1 MKFVHINLIAKD
13 YKKMV
18 DFYKTVFDCES
29 IDEKRDI
36 KGAWLDKVTAVKNA
50 HIKGEHLK
58 LPGYKD
64 NYPTIE
70 IFSYEEIVDSSS
82 QPNKKGFS
90 HIAFEVEDI
99 NKTIEKLTQNGGKL
113 LGEVVETEYKNDKKA
128 YFAYTLD
135 IEDNIIELQSFS
147 Q

>member
-50 HIKGEHLK
+50 HIKGKHLK

-82 QPNKKGFS
+82 QTNKNLRS
-90 HIAFEVEDI
+90 
-99 NKTIEKLTQNGGKL
+99 KT
-113 LGEVVETEYKNDKKA
+113 V
-128 YFAYTLD
+128 
-135 IEDNIIELQSFS
+135 
-147 Q
+147 